1 MAGKTKAELQ
11 ADVLMLD
18 PSADVEG
25 LTNAELTDL
34 LAELETAGHDD
45 PKGYTVAEGQAINTL
60 AGLKQSGEALLEQY
74 FVNGADDLKLL
85 IEAGFVVELT

>member
-18 PSADVEG
+18 PSAEVEG

-34 LAELETAGHDD
+34 LAELETGHDD

-60 AGLKQSGEALLEQY
+60 AGLKQSGDALLEQY
-74 FVNGADDLKLL
+74 FVNGAADLKLL